1 MRLPSLLHACLL
13 LSAASCT
20 WAGSGWG
27 FTDAT
32 VSVQRKDADAA
43 GGIKEKLSEK
53 RALSKVLKLGDG
65 DTLKVTLT
73 TQEDRSAK
81 RPHQAF
87 LLLKDPDSGLDI
99 SYSLNVK
106 ESGKAKMELMQK
118 DLPVQFL
125 HSSKPIDVS
134 FVIASFGPV
143 KGYNNPAFQIAIE
156 RDMNAPLPSSRAV
169 RYEKLDEI
177 HHIFKPDPTSPPVVV
192 SLVFVAAVLAAL
204 PALAGVWVY
213 LGVNIDHLSA
223 ALKASP
229 VSHILFVG
237 SIVVLEGIFFMY
249 YTSWNLLQTLPAA
262 LAVGVVAFLSGSR
275 ALGEVQDR
283 RLAGFR

>member
-1 MRLPSLLHACLL
+1 MRLRLLLRACLL

-27 FTDAT
+27 FNDAT
-32 VSVQRKDADAA
+32 VSVQPKDTDAP

-53 RALSKVLKLGDG
+53 KPLSKVLRLGDE
-65 DTLKVTLT
+65 DTLELTLT

-87 LLLKDPDSGLDI
+87 LLLKDRDSGLDI

-106 ESGKAKMELMQK
+106 NNGKAKVKLMQK

-134 FVIASFGPV
+134 FVIASFGTV
-143 KGYNNPAFQIAIE
+143 KGYNKPTFQIAIE
-156 RDMNAPLPSSRAV
+156 RDINAPLPTSRVV
-169 RYEKLDEI
+169 RYGKLDEI
-177 HHIFKPDPTSPPVVV
+177 HHTFKPDPTSPPVIV
-192 SLVFVAAVLAAL
+192 SLAFIAAVLAAL
-204 PALAGVWVY
+204 PTLAAVWVY
-213 LGVNIDHLSA
+213 LGVNINHLSV
-223 ALKASP
+223 ALKAAP

-249 YTSWNLLQTLPAA
+249 YTSWNLFQNLPAS

-275 ALGEVQDR
+275 ALGEVQER
-283 RLAGFR
+283 RLARFR